1 MSHLFIHENAAPFPS
16 WQNVFTRH
24 KIISTDEVATDTA
37 FDMVWFKLSLHKE
50 ASPQLDWLF
59 RHYGQYKIVI
69 LSNIPRFEEAILSLK
84 GGARAYVNAFAGPQ
98 TLKQIAEVV
107 NEGGIWLGADLMQ
120 ALIASTQ
127 KVDAENKEAQAKTL
141 NQETLQQKLS
151 RREFEVAKLI
161 ALGDSNK
168 VIARKLNIAERTV
181 KAHVSTIFTKL
192 EVNDRLKLALLFTSP

>member
-1 MSHLFIHENAAPFPS
+1 MSHLFIHENAAPLPS

-127 KVDAENKEAQAKTL
+127 KVDAENKEAQARTL